1 MARQPTSKPKSNAS
15 RRSRTVARS
24 SDGGADKS
32 SAVESSSV
40 GERPAESR
48 VTQTHPIRSLS
59 AKRRGMELR
68 EYARTQRVYSRFLG
82 VSANETDE
90 QVILEA
96 CSKIARMIQ
105 ERVPFNPSELI
116 ARSRSEVAL
125 ATYRM
130 LDPRRR
136 VSLRQRAQLSRPI
149 HREDRIDSDGARTS
163 LWERTDGAGRDALQP
178 YAVVKSSFG
187 GVESFG
193 SVESISSAGSLTET
207 DESEQGSGPL
217 QAGVWIDPGVITR
230 AIQEGAGEGVVVDSN
245 LDAKAWLEE
254 RRDVIRALQRSDE
267 GLERVKRQE
276 KSTLS
281 WLLSV
286 FGR

>member
-1 MARQPTSKPKSNAS
+1 MARQSSSKPKSSAS
-15 RRSRTVARS
+15 RRSRPVVRS
-24 SDGGADKS
+24 SEGGADKTAAVDK
-32 SAVESSSV
+32 SAFAD
-40 GERPAESR
+40 RNADRNAESR
-48 VTQTHPIRSLS
+48 TSGGHSGRSGGS
-59 AKRRGMELR
+59 KRRGMELR
-68 EYARTQRVYSRFLG
+68 EYIRAQRVYSRFLG
-82 VSANETDE
+82 VSTNETDE

-105 ERVPFNPSELI
+105 ERAPFNPSDLI

-149 HREDRIDSDGARTS
+149 HREDRIESHGSRGS
-163 LWERTDGAGRDALQP
+163 LWEKTELTARS
-178 YAVVKSSFG
+178 VVGGSDRFGSSSL
-187 GVESFG
+187 GVES
-193 SVESISSAGSLTET
+193 STDVE
-207 DESEQGSGPL
+207 ESEQDSGF
-217 QAGVWIDPGVITR
+217 QEVGVWSDPGVITR
-230 AIQEGAGEGVVVDSN
+230 AICEGAGEGTVVDSN

-254 RRDVIRALQRSDE
+254 RRDVVRALQRPDE
-267 GLERVKRQE
+267 GVERVKRQE